1 MKRSRL
7 LNTKLVE
14 NINVPKLPDVI
25 MLDTHEDI
33 SKIFFEEGDLL
44 DAKSIAD
51 RLATVVNVSETVGKT
66 LWDMKNTYDT
76 KMREMEETVKDAAE
90 IAEDAQDYIDS
101 QISDVKRNITG
112 LDDALEGI
120 NQTLIGVD
128 ININNIEGAIIDIN
142 SNLNN
147 YATIASLNQHIQE
160 LTETDEELREE
171 IEKLKNSST
180 GPGGNITL
188 ADYVKIEDYNEAIGD
203 INLRID
209 GVNDR
214 IISIEEQISTFPS
227 TYATREWVA
236 DKISELGVIQPGEG
250 TKFAIRYQGG
260 TQYAPTIN
268 DRGYKTVTNSQVL
281 AETYGWTV
289 TEPASYEHL
298 WAIEATFNLD
308 GTLVGTWSD
317 PIRRTGI
324 QGPIGITPNAFFV
337 STVFLRSETR
347 PNKPVGGS
355 YDKPVPDGWWD
366 GVPSGDEI
374 LWASSRT
381 FSSDGED
388 PEDKEWSTPAQMTDT
403 ANFNVEFSELEVYVK
418 PGDRNGHT
426 EESWHEVNST
436 WSNTANEKT
445 IWMATCT
452 YSNGKWE
459 PWQVSKIKGE
469 DGKDGTS
476 IDIKKGAKIVPAEA
490 DLESLTAVEGDVCF
504 VGSITDMENV
514 KLWIYKSGE
523 WVLKTDN
530 VTGDA
535 YLVGEYI
542 FVYDGD
548 SWVKSAFKGDPGL
561 PAFIHIKYANSTTE
575 GDWTGR
581 GNLAIENP
589 IRDGYEATW
598 GEVPGAYIG
607 IASDNNPDD
616 PLYWKDYTW
625 TKWQGEDGFGYEY
638 IYKATPDYSA
648 PLCPKSENIG
658 DDEVPDEWFDDPVTV
673 TSTEPY
679 CWVCYRKKVK
689 GVWRDYKGSNTNPL
703 YAALYTRFPVEV
715 LEMNTSFKSFVFTR
729 TNEEPDIPYSTTPED
744 TTYNTYSNPIPWN
757 TVTITNEDGTTSD
770 ELMWSDGIPTGE
782 EILWCSTRIF
792 SSDKKYP
799 QQDSWTKPKQMTD
812 TADFDVEFS
821 DKEAPGDPS
830 GHPNTNGNWSNESS
844 ESTIWMAT
852 STYKNGEWTEWQV
865 SKIKGEKGNDGTS
878 INIKQSA
885 ILLQEGTKFPT
896 ADAVKGN
903 AYFVGDVTD
912 MDPMVLYIVD
922 KETDEWVN
930 TSENPSLISS
940 NDTYLISA
948 NDTTWLFIWD
958 GDSWVKSQFK
968 GDPGTPAY
976 IHIKY
981 ANSNTPGDW
990 TNRGEGVA
998 ANVNIPSGD
1007 EGTGWG
1013 EVAGPW
1019 LGIWSDNT
1027 VDDPTY
1033 WYTYRWTRCEGQ
1045 DGFGYEYIY
1054 CRTSEYDAPDIPP
1067 TTDETVNGK
1076 TFQDDGFVPTD
1087 WYDDPVDVDSFE
1099 QYCWMCYRQKVD
1111 GKWGD
1116 FRGSALN
1123 DGCAALW
1130 AKWGA
1135 DGNGILRID
1144 KWYLVSNIT
1153 ELTNDIRNGNWESN
1167 SPPVTEDAP
1176 YLWEKAV
1183 ITYENGAEGDPD
1195 YRIIGRIGQKGIDG
1209 TTIEYIYI
1217 LMKAD
1222 ETPTNMVPEKGSD
1235 SINSNEPSDDT
1246 ERRWTDDPQTVTKDF
1261 PYQWISERTRSY
1273 NESTG
1278 EYEWSAY
1285 STPARWNNWSEDSTT
1300 CVLDFDND
1308 FDDITYNEF
1317 GAVKYENSA
1326 VTSTARLYKNGVIT
1340 PYGPSYEGSSYYVT
1354 DSAPN
1359 NYGDVEYDI
1368 TGGALKVTVSGIPEG
1383 ASSRNIT
1390 VGVTLDGINYYYDT
1404 FTVRRLVNEDGY
1416 KLVCTPNSI
1425 VENISD
1431 GRGSHNIQV
1440 KVYKKGNGGLTEVSS
1455 LPYNYQIYV
1464 AEGTNS
1470 FDKTKIVTDG
1480 TYVFNSSSGANVV
1493 KFILSNDTQNWSF
1506 LDYVD
1511 IPVAYVENGDST
1523 TTVEKNPIIY
1533 PAGKWDPEK
1542 NYIMSE
1548 NAAGIATTPYVLHE
1562 KIKEDGEVER
1572 YYWVLIASESDFAE
1586 PVEGSSVWE
1595 KFEMYEAVY
1604 SDIGVFKQA
1613 LVGQAVFY
1621 GDYMYSQEGILSKKV
1636 KDVTE
1641 DDSFE
1646 INQYS
1651 EKSDMYELFDPNDP
1665 HAADIQYI
1673 EEDFR
1678 FSTILGQPTNPNL
1691 DLTGWYETIDKD
1703 PTWVA
1708 YRTKQYG
1715 TTTWSNWAVKG
1726 FIQWDEPVGGILSD
1740 ESQLPSSG
1748 SKDYGYI
1755 IGENLYMW
1763 NGTAWVNVGDFEIAL
1778 VDNNLSKNSK
1788 FTPNTY
1794 INLKTGE
1801 IYSRKS
1807 KFDDA
1812 ELDNAECT
1820 RLSVIDGFQ
1829 LYHQKYGYD
1838 EYASA
1843 IGSSEQYN
1851 VLPNLDQISNKL
1863 LVINS
1868 RSDWDE
1874 TLSVSNALNIKL
1886 PKPAKDNGGAL
1897 RYLYQTKYIGNKV
1910 CIVNNTH
1917 QYIRNEMLK
1926 IYNDGGSL
1934 ADHAEEYTRMDIIKI
1949 FNVQYEEFI
1958 SSDPS
1963 VQPPNYNSA
1972 VILMPGQCLM
1982 AELKMKYIPNEIS
1995 ITDIENDHTYG
2006 LSRYNV
2012 LNYHVYESTTDP
2024 LYRGQATPYFY
2035 WAFTIFDL
2043 SDRTTLED
2051 GNEQEY
2057 FNALAFSNNIINY
2070 G

>member
-76 KMREMEETVKDAAE
+76 KMREMEKTVKDAAE

-188 ADYVKIEDYNEAIGD
+188 DDYVKIEDYNKAIGD

-227 TYATREWVA
+227 TYATREWVV

-260 TQYAPTIN
+260 TQYAPTIS
-268 DRGYKTVTNSQVL
+268 DKGYKTETNSQVL

-337 STVFLRSETR
+337 STVFLRSNDK

-388 PEDKEWSTPAQMTDT
+388 PQDEEWSTPAQMTDT
-403 ANFNVEFSELEVYVK
+403 ADFNVEFSKLEVYVK
-418 PGDRNGHT
+418 PSDRNGHT
-426 EESWHEVNST
+426 EESWHEVNDT
-436 WSNTANEKT
+436 WSNTADEDT

-452 YSNGKWE
+452 CSNGVWSS
-459 PWQVSKIKGE
+459 WQISKIKGE
-469 DGKDGTS
+469 NGKDGTS
-476 IDIKKGAKIVPAEA
+476 IDIKKGAKIVPTEA
-490 DLESLTAVEGDVCF
+490 DLKSLTAVEGDVCF
-504 VGSITDMENV
+504 VGSVTDMENV

-561 PAFIHIKYANSTTE
+561 PAFVHIKYAYSLTE
-575 GDWTGR
+575 NDWTT
-581 GNLAIENP
+581 NE
-589 IRDGYEATW
+589 
-598 GEVPGAYIG
+598 GEDPGPYIG
-607 IASDNNPDD
+607 ICSNNNPNDELIWD
-616 PLYWKDYTW
+616 QYTW
-625 TKWQGEDGFGYEY
+625 SKWQGEDGFGYEY
-638 IYKATPDYSA
+638 IYQATTDYSA
-648 PLCPKSENIG
+648 PACPKSENI
-658 DDEVPDEWFDDPVTV
+658 DNDVPEGWFDDPVTV
-673 TSTEPY
+673 TSTVPY
-679 CWVCYRKKVK
+679 CWVCHRKKANGK
-689 GVWRDYKGSNTNPL
+689 WGDYRGSNTNSD

-715 LEMNTSFKSFVFTR
+715 LDMNTSFKSFVFRR
-729 TNEEPDIPYSTTPED
+729 TNEDMSENIPTGGSYTNPTPDQKEWT
-744 TTYNTYSNPIPWN
+744 
-757 TVTITNEDGTTSD
+757 
-770 ELMWSDGIPTGE
+770 DGIPDGDAK
-782 EILWCSTRIF
+782 LWCSTRIF
-792 SSDKKYP
+792 SSDEQPP
-799 QQDSWTKPKQMTD
+799 QQATWSVPRIMTD

-821 DKEAPGDPS
+821 SLENPGDPS
-830 GHPNTNGNWSNESS
+830 GHPNINGNWSNESNKD
-844 ESTIWMAT
+844 TIWMAT
-852 STYKNGEWTEWQV
+852 STCKNGEWTEWQV

-885 ILLQEGTKFPT
+885 ILLPEGTVFPT
-896 ADAVKGN
+896 ADAVEGK
-903 AYFVGDVTD
+903 AYFVGDITD
-912 MDPMVLYIVD
+912 MDPMVLYIFD
-922 KETDEWVN
+922 KETNEWVN
-930 TSENPSLISS
+930 TSENPSFINSS
-940 NDTYLISA
+940 DTYLISSD
-948 NDTTWLFIWD
+948 NTTWLFIWD

-990 TNRGEGVA
+990 TNRNGHDMSVE
-998 ANVNIPSGD
+998 IPSGS
-1007 EGTGWG
+1007 EYTGWG
-1013 EVAGPW
+1013 EEAGPW

-1027 VDDPTY
+1027 VDDPTN
-1033 WYTYRWTRCEGQ
+1033 WNTYRWTRCEGQ

-1054 CRTSEYDAPDIPP
+1054 STTQIYDAPEIPP
-1067 TTDETVNGK
+1067 TTDETVIINGK
-1076 TFQDDGFVPTD
+1076 TFQDDEFVPTG
-1087 WYDDPVDVDSFE
+1087 WYDDPVDVDKTY

-1123 DGCAALW
+1123 SGHAALW

-1135 DGNGILRID
+1135 DGSGILSIE

-1153 ELTNDIRNGNWESN
+1153 ELTDDIRNGNWQSY
-1167 SPPVTEDAP
+1167 SPAVTEDAP
-1176 YLWEKAV
+1176 YLWEKSV
-1183 ITYENGAEGDPD
+1183 TTYENGAVGDPD

-1217 LMKAD
+1217 LMKAG
-1222 ETPTNMVPEKGSD
+1222 EEPTVPEKGSA
-1235 SINSNEPSDDT
+1235 SITSNIASSGDD
-1246 ERRWTDDPQTVTKDF
+1246 RNWTDDPQTVTKDF

-1285 STPARWNNWSEDSTT
+1285 SEPARWNNWSEDSTT

-1317 GAVKYENSA
+1317 GAPKYEDHS
-1326 VTSTARLYKNGVIT
+1326 VISTAWLYKNGVAT
-1340 PYGPSYEGSSYYVT
+1340 PYEYANCNIT
-1354 DSAPN
+1354 DSDPEQK
-1359 NYGDVEYDI
+1359 DVTYEMI
-1368 TGGALKVTVSGIPEG
+1368 NGALKVTVGSIPEG

-1431 GRGSHNIQV
+1431 GRGSHDIQV

-1455 LPYNYQIYV
+1455 LPYDYKIYV
-1464 AEGTNS
+1464 AEGANS
-1470 FDKTKIVTDG
+1470 FNKTQIVTGG
-1480 TYVFNSSSGANVV
+1480 TYTFNSNSGASVV
-1493 KFILSNDTQNWSF
+1493 KFILSNDTTNWSF

-1542 NYIMSE
+1542 NYKMSE

-1586 PVEGSSVWE
+1586 PVEDSSVWQ
-1595 KFEMYEAVY
+1595 KFDMYEAVY

-1621 GDYMYSQEGILSKKV
+1621 GDYMYSQEGIFSKKV
-1636 KDVTE
+1636 ADIAE
-1641 DDSFE
+1641 DGITVE

-1651 EKSDMYELFDPNDP
+1651 EDESNRYELFDPGDP
-1665 HAADIQYI
+1665 HAADIRYI

-1678 FSTILGQPTNPNL
+1678 FSTTLGVPTNPNV
-1691 DLTGWYETIDKD
+1691 DPTGWYETVTED

-1708 YRTKQYG
+1708 YRTKQYDA
-1715 TTTWSNWAVKG
+1715 TTWSEWVVKG
-1726 FIQWDEPVGGILSD
+1726 FVEWDEPVGGILSSEYD
-1740 ESQLPSSG
+1740 LPSSG
-1748 SKDYGYI
+1748 SEDYGYI
-1755 IGENLYMW
+1755 IGQDLYKW
-1763 NGTAWVNVGDFEIAL
+1763 NGTTWKNVGKFKYVL
-1778 VDNNLSKNSK
+1778 VDDNLSKNSK

-1794 INLKTGE
+1794 INLKTGK

-1812 ELDNAECT
+1812 ELDNAVCT
-1820 RLSVIDGFQ
+1820 RLSVVDGFQ
-1829 LYHQKYGYD
+1829 LHHQEYGYD
-1838 EYASA
+1838 RYPDA
-1843 IGSSEQYN
+1843 IGNSSTNSEYE

-1868 RSDWDE
+1868 RSDWDKI
-1874 TLSVSNALNIKL
+1874 LSIPQALKINL
-1886 PKPAKDNGGAL
+1886 PKPATDGSSSAL

-1917 QYIRNEMLK
+1917 QYIRNEMLQ
-1926 IYNDGGSL
+1926 IYEAGGSL
-1934 ADHAEEYTRMDIIKI
+1934 DDHVEEYTGMDIIKI
-1949 FNVQYEEFI
+1949 SNVQYEEFI
-1958 SSDPS
+1958 SSDPN
-1963 VQPPNYNSA
+1963 VQPPNYQSG

-1982 AELKMKYIPNEIS
+1982 AELKMKYIPNEKS
-1995 ITDIENDHTYG
+1995 ITGVEDSENLYDYG
-2006 LSRYNV
+2006 LSRYSV
-2012 LNYHVYESTTDP
+2012 QGYHVYESTTDP

-2043 SDRTTLED
+2043 SDRTTLKD
-2051 GNEQEY
+2051 GDAQEY
-2057 FNALAFSNNIINY
+2057 YNALAFSDNII
-2070 G
+2070 GGDQS